1 MTGSLYFKA
10 MFSASTFSELKQK
23 PIDLG
28 LQEIMSFEILE
39 KVINFAGSR
48 KITVTR
54 ESIEGLILAADFF
67 KMDLLKAT
75 IAGIVR
81 NDYRGLLVNAS
92 NVLSLW
98 RLTLRHGY
106 ESTTIA
112 SALES
117 YIQCNF
123 EAVMYDLSF
132 TKLDLESV
140 VKVLQWDS
148 LVISTEKK
156 AFYAMKMWVDHDYSH
171 RNQHFVRLLGCMRFD
186 ASVDAAFLEENVTS
200 YCTCAASD
208 DFVLQYLELKKEPRL
223 VVGINTKPRL
233 LLPVFEILDSDD
245 DSDSS
250 SDDYA
255 EGEYTDDDDEE
266 EDEFSISD
274 MEEDYDIDA
283 YIDRIT
289 GAMED
294 EYLSHDDWAGW

>member
-67 KMDLLKAT
+67 KMDLLKTT
-75 IAGIVR
+75 IAEIVR
-81 NDYRGLLVNAS
+81 NDYRRLLVNDS

-98 RLTLRHGY
+98 RLTLRHDY
-106 ESTTIA
+106 ESTPIA
-112 SALES
+112 NALES
-117 YIQCNF
+117 YIQCHF

-140 VKVLQWDS
+140 VKILQWDS
-148 LVISTEKK
+148 LNISTERKT
-156 AFYAMKMWVDHDYSH
+156 FYALKMWVDHDYSH

-186 ASVDAAFLEENVTS
+186 ASMDAEFLEENVTS
-200 YCTCAASD
+200 YCTCAASE
-208 DFVLQYLELKKEPRL
+208 DFVLQYLELMKEPRL
-223 VVGINTKPRL
+223 VVGINTQPRL
-233 LLPVFEILDSDD
+233 LLPVFELLDSDD
-245 DSDSS
+245 DSDTE
-250 SDDYA
+250 DDYA
-255 EGEYTDDDDEE
+255 EDEYTDDDEYGE
-266 EDEFSISD
+266 EDEYSE

-289 GAMED
+289 GQMED
-294 EYLSHDDWAGW
+294 DYLSYYEWPW